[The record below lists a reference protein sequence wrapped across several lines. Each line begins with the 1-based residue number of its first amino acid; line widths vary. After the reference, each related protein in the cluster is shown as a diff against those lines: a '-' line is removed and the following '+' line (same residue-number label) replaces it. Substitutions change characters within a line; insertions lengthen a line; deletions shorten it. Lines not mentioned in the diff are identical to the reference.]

1 MRFKGLLYLTIAF
14 VAVSSGAQTVEQPP
28 KVLQSLADDFWQ
40 WRATYQPFSKD
51 DIPRIEHPEGRR
63 DWSAASIAKQ
73 QGALEEFQQRWKKI
87 ETQGWNVPQ
96 RVDYQ
101 LIGTALARV
110 QWELNINRR
119 WEKDPSF
126 YTDQSM
132 TALLEILT
140 QPPPFDDRR
149 SNELMVRV
157 EEIPSI
163 LEDGKKNLHALRP
176 FAQLAIDQLEQVRQK
191 MERIQSQ
198 VGPMLQGE
206 GSAEKFKQSTEKAST
221 ALEEYR
227 AWLLQNLDK
236 MPANAAVGRANYEFF
251 LNEVALLPYTP
262 EQLFAI
268 SAQEWA
274 RSVAFEQYQKQRNE
288 SVPPLK
294 IASSMDAM
302 LKRSVENEL
311 AIRKFL
317 DEKGVLS
324 VPPAIQH
331 YKFLP
336 MPGYLEGMGDF
347 GELDDFTGPS
357 RLNQDC
363 VRWISP
369 PSEELGYFS
378 LATAKDDRPDM
389 VHEGIPGHYF
399 QMAWS
404 WMHEDPIRRHY
415 YDSGANEGLGFY
427 AEEMMDQMGLF
438 DNSPRTH
445 EIIDNFMRLRALR
458 VEVDVKLALGTFTMK
473 QAAEYLSQ
481 HVPMDLETAEGE
493 AALFATTPGQAI
505 SYQIGKNEIL
515 KFLADAKLEQG
526 DKFSLRAFHDF
537 LWKNG
542 NVPIALQRWE
552 YLGKDDELKI
562 IELNR
567 RH

>member
-1 MRFKGLLYLTIAF
+1 MKLKVWLSVVFAL
-14 VAVSSGAQTVEQPP
+14 AVCLANAQNVDQPP
-28 KVLQSLADDFWQ
+28 KVLQSLSDDFWQ
-40 WRATYQPFSKD
+40 WRASYQPFSKD

-63 DWSAASIAKQ
+63 DWSAASISRQ
-73 QGALEEFQQRWKKI
+73 QAALEEFQVRWKKI
-87 ETQGWNVPQ
+87 DTRSWSVPQ
-96 RVDYQ
+96 QVDYR
-101 LIGTALARV
+101 LIGSALSRV

-126 YTDQSM
+126 YTDQAM
-132 TALLEILT
+132 TALLEDLT
-140 QPPPFDDRR
+140 QPPPFDAKR
-149 SNELMVRV
+149 STEVMLRM
-157 EEIPSI
+157 EEIPSLI
-163 LEDGKKNLHALRP
+163 EDGKTNLRPVRP
-176 FAQLAIDQLEQVRQK
+176 FAQLAIDQLEQVRAK
-191 MERIQSQ
+191 MDRIQSQ
-198 VGPMLQGE
+198 VGPMLQGQ
-206 GSAEKFKQSTEKAST
+206 GAADKFKQSTEKAT
-221 ALEEYR
+221 ASLEAYQ
-227 AWLLQNLDK
+227 AWLRQSLDK
-236 MPANAAVGRANYEFF
+236 MPTNAAIGRANYEFF

-262 EQLFAI
+262 EQLFAT

-288 SVPPLK
+288 GLPALK
-294 IASSMDAM
+294 IAPSMDAM
-302 LKRSVENEL
+302 LKRSVEDEL

-317 DEKGVLS
+317 DAKGVMS

-331 YKFLP
+331 YKLLA

-363 VRWISP
+363 VRWIEP
-369 PSEELGYFS
+369 PSDQLGYFA

-389 VHEGIPGHYF
+389 VHEGVPGHYF

-415 YDSGANEGLGFY
+415 YDSGANEGIGFY

-481 HVPMDLETAEGE
+481 HVPMDLKTAEGE

-515 KFLADAKLEQG
+515 KFLADTKLEQG
-526 DKFSLRAFHDF
+526 DKFSLRTFHDF

-542 NVPIALQRWE
+542 NIPISLQRWE
-552 YLGKDDELKI
+552 YLGKDDELQI
-562 IELNR
+562 IEQNR
-567 RH
+567 HH